1 MFENEKEL
9 EKESENEKYLMVVK
23 EGKKLATRPLDDGKP
38 LVRGRKKPK
47 LKPQKGALSP
57 STLFFAKED
66 KEIFSF
72 HYQQFKNEIITRK
85 GELSVADEYLLTQ
98 LCVVTVRIFRKTRME
113 SMYGRFMDRV
123 ATQDPIAQSAN
134 LLKALGLLNDKKNA
148 EEDTKSLVTK
158 LLSQSIETDNNGTI
172 QRISSYEEWAASK
185 EREKDEVKLTKY
197 DLTREKNSYGDV
209 FDEE

>member
-1 MFENEKEL
+1 MFDNEKEL

-23 EGKKLATRPLDDGKP
+23 EGKKLPVRPLDDGKP

-57 STLFFAKED
+57 HTLFFAKED
-66 KEIFSF
+66 KEIFTF
-72 HYQQFKNEIITRK
+72 HYHQFKNEIIQRK
-85 GELSVADEYLLTQ
+85 GELSAADEYLLTQ
-98 LCVVTVRIFRKTRME
+98 LCVVTVRIYRKTRME

-123 ATQDPIAQSAN
+123 ATQDPISQSAN

-158 LLSQSIETDNNGTI
+158 LLSQSIETDNNGTV
-172 QRISSYEEWAASK
+172 QRISSYEEWAKTK
-185 EREKDEVKLTKY
+185 EREVEDVKLTKY
-197 DLTREKNSYGDV
+197 DVIRENNI
-209 FDEE
+209 FEEDFES